1 MLCKQG
7 LQVHSNIRQ
16 ISEANKV
23 DRDPSSLVNPLAG
36 VGVVDYDEWDQVLLR
51 NSKSKI
57 KRMFKNYYNGRDWE
71 DDDEAGSED
80 SAGVI
85 LTNQL
90 KEKFRPRP
98 GKSLLPWWKRRML
111 RTNPFNASGELC
123 EEKD

>member
-1 MLCKQG
+1 VAG
-7 LQVHSNIRQ
+7 W
-16 ISEANKV
+16 ANKV